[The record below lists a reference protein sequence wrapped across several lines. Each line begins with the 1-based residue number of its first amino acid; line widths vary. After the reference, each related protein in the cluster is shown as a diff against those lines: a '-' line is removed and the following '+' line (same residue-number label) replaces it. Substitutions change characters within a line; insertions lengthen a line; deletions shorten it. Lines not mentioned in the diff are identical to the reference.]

1 MLMEEREKQQK
12 EGPTPYPRQHGPVGF
27 ISVRSPDRHSVAIRD
42 TSLGIGPILLGRI
55 FDYVLQPS
63 LSLVTRHVL
72 TYTSCIYTCL
82 STP

>member
-1 MLMEEREKQQK
+1 MIDFSFHCSFKL
-12 EGPTPYPRQHGPVGF
+12 GGC
-27 ISVRSPDRHSVAIRD
+27 VAIRD

-63 LSLVTRHVL
+63 FSLVTRHVL